1 MMRPSVRIIG
11 TERNLFD
18 VKRTLTSI
26 FFFHLAFASPA
37 ILHRGALRTSVAAC
51 AFLLSMSSTNSTA
64 APIQVWDTTTTTP
77 PAKTTPDTPPEGK
90 RGWLGWLLAL
100 LVIGGL
106 IWGKMHFFPSTTGVK
121 EGSKGDPSA
130 KSGAKAKVPVGVY
143 VVVATSLSDEVAST
157 GSVLAEESVVIRT
170 EIAGRITSLNFK
182 EGQSVRKGQLLF
194 TINADETR
202 AQLQKLRANLQ
213 LYQDQEKRQ
222 RTLLTKEYISQQ
234 EYEQSNNLVLT
245 ARADQQALQATLL
258 KSNVRAPFDGK
269 LGLSTTTVGT
279 YVSPNT
285 PVVTLARTRPV
296 KIDFSVPGR
305 FAAKVRVGDVI
316 HATDE
321 ATAKEYSAKVYAVNP
336 ELDPV
341 TRTLQARARFANQ
354 HDELQPGAF
363 VKVKLD
369 LGVTTDALQIP
380 TEAVVPVAAGYQVF
394 VVKNGKILTKDIK
407 IGLRSD
413 KLIQVLNGLAVGDSV
428 VRSGV
433 LQIKVGDAVKAGQQ

>member
-1 MMRPSVRIIG
+1 
-11 TERNLFD
+11 
-18 VKRTLTSI
+18 
-26 FFFHLAFASPA
+26 
-37 ILHRGALRTSVAAC
+37 
-51 AFLLSMSSTNSTA
+51 MSLPNSTVVPA
-64 APIQVWDTTTTTP
+64 QTWDTTTTPAPTAAPNP
-77 PAKTTPDTPPEGK
+77 PEPTPDTPPERK
-90 RGWLGWLLAL
+90 RSWLGWLLAL
-100 LVIGGL
+100 VVIGGL
-106 IWGKMHFFPSTTGVK
+106 IWAKLHYFPSAVGGK
-121 EGSKGDPSA
+121 GSAGSPGGKGSGP
-130 KSGAKAKVPVGVY
+130 KSKIPVGVY
-143 VVVATSLSDEVAST
+143 VVATTSLSDEVTST

-182 EGQSVRKGQLLF
+182 EGQNVREGQLLF

-202 AQLQKLRANLQ
+202 AQLQKLRANLR

-234 EYEQSNNLVLT
+234 EYEQSNNQVLT

-258 KSNVRAPFDGK
+258 KSNVRAPFAGR
-269 LGLSTTTVGT
+269 LGLSTITMGT

-296 KIDFSVPGR
+296 KIDFAVPGR
-305 FAAKVRVGDVI
+305 FAAKVRVGDII

-321 ATAKEYSAKVYAVNP
+321 ATAKEYAAKVYAVNP

-341 TRTLQARARFANQ
+341 SRTLQARARFANQ

-369 LGVTTDALQIP
+369 LSETTDALQIP
-380 TEAVVPVAAGYQVF
+380 TEAVVPVAAGYQVY
-394 VVKNGKILTKDIK
+394 VVKNGKVATKNIK

-413 KLIQVLNGLAVGDSV
+413 KLIQVLSGLAVGDSV

-433 LQIKVGDAVKAGQQ
+433 LQIKTGDAVQVGPQ

>member
-1 MMRPSVRIIG
+1 
-11 TERNLFD
+11 
-18 VKRTLTSI
+18 
-26 FFFHLAFASPA
+26 
-37 ILHRGALRTSVAAC
+37 
-51 AFLLSMSSTNSTA
+51 MSLPNSTV
-64 APIQVWDTTTTTP
+64 APAQTWDTTTTPAPTAAPNP
-77 PAKTTPDTPPEGK
+77 PEPTPDTPPERK
-90 RGWLGWLLAL
+90 RSWLGWLLAL
-100 LVIGGL
+100 VVIGGL
-106 IWGKMHFFPSTTGVK
+106 IWAKLHYFPSAVGGK
-121 EGSKGDPSA
+121 GSAGSPGGKG
-130 KSGAKAKVPVGVY
+130 SGPKLKIPVGVY
-143 VVVATSLSDEVAST
+143 VVATTSLSDEVTST

-182 EGQSVRKGQLLF
+182 EGQNVREGQLLF

-202 AQLQKLRANLQ
+202 AQLQKLRANLR

-234 EYEQSNNLVLT
+234 EYEQSNNQVLT

-258 KSNVRAPFDGK
+258 KSNVRAPFAGR
-269 LGLSTTTVGT
+269 LGLSTITMGT

-296 KIDFSVPGR
+296 KIDFAVPGR
-305 FAAKVRVGDVI
+305 FAAKVRVGDII

-321 ATAKEYSAKVYAVNP
+321 ATAKEYAAKVYAVNP

-341 TRTLQARARFANQ
+341 SRTLQARARFANQ

-369 LGVTTDALQIP
+369 LSETTDALQIP
-380 TEAVVPVAAGYQVF
+380 TEAVVPVAAGYQVY
-394 VVKNGKILTKDIK
+394 VVKNGKVATKNIK

-413 KLIQVLNGLAVGDSV
+413 KLIQVLSGLAVGDSV

-433 LQIKVGDAVKAGQQ
+433 LQIKTGDAVQVGPQ

>member
-1 MMRPSVRIIG
+1 
-11 TERNLFD
+11 
-18 VKRTLTSI
+18 
-26 FFFHLAFASPA
+26 
-37 ILHRGALRTSVAAC
+37 
-51 AFLLSMSSTNSTA
+51 MSSTNSTA
-64 APIQVWDTTTTTP
+64 APIQAWDTTTTAAP
-77 PAKTTPDTPPEGK
+77 PAEAMPDTPPEGK

-106 IWGKMHFFPSTTGVK
+106 IWGKMHFFPSTTGGK
-121 EGSKGDPSA
+121 EDSKGA
-130 KSGAKAKVPVGVY
+130 AGGKGGAKAKIPVGVY
-143 VVVATSLSDEVAST
+143 VVAATNLSDEVAST

-234 EYEQSNNLVLT
+234 EYEQSNNQVLT

-296 KIDFSVPGR
+296 KIDFAVPGR

-341 TRTLQARARFANQ
+341 SRTLQARARFANQ

-369 LGVTTDALQIP
+369 LGATTDALQIP

>member
-1 MMRPSVRIIG
+1 
-11 TERNLFD
+11 
-18 VKRTLTSI
+18 
-26 FFFHLAFASPA
+26 
-37 ILHRGALRTSVAAC
+37 
-51 AFLLSMSSTNSTA
+51 MSSTNSTT
-64 APIQVWDTTTTTP
+64 APTQTWDTTTTPAPTAAP
-77 PAKTTPDTPPEGK
+77 PVAEPTPDTPPEGK

-106 IWGKMHFFPSTTGVK
+106 IWGKLHFFPSTAGGK
-121 EGSKGDPSA
+121 EGGKGAAAGGGKGGPGGKGGGKSKI
-130 KSGAKAKVPVGVY
+130 PVGVY
-143 VVVATSLSDEVAST
+143 VVAATSLSDEVVST

-182 EGQSVRKGQLLF
+182 EGQNVRKGQLLF

-222 RTLLTKEYISQQ
+222 RTLLAKEYISQQ
-234 EYEQSNNLVLT
+234 EYEQSNNQVLT

-258 KSNVRAPFDGK
+258 KSNVRAPFAGQ

-296 KIDFSVPGR
+296 KIDFAVPGR

-316 HATDE
+316 HVTDE
-321 ATAKEYSAKVYAVNP
+321 ATAKDYTANVYALNP

-341 TRTLQARARFANQ
+341 SRTLQARARFANQ

-369 LGVTTDALQIP
+369 LGATADALQIP
-380 TEAVVPVAAGYQVF
+380 TEAVVPVAAGYQVY
-394 VVKNGKILTKDIK
+394 VVKNGKVATKDIK

-413 KLIQVLNGLAVGDSV
+413 KLIQVLAGLAVGDSV

>member
-1 MMRPSVRIIG
+1 MPSPNPTAV
-11 TERNLFD
+11 
-18 VKRTLTSI
+18 
-26 FFFHLAFASPA
+26 APA
-37 ILHRGALRTSVAAC
+37 QT
-51 AFLLSMSSTNSTA
+51 
-64 APIQVWDTTTTTP
+64 WDTTTTPAPTAAPLP
-77 PAKTTPDTPPEGK
+77 PFEPTPDTPPEGR

-100 LVIGGL
+100 AVIGGL
-106 IWGKMHFFPSTTGVK
+106 VWAKLHYFPSAAGGK
-121 EGSKGDPSA
+121 GAAGSGPGGKGGGP
-130 KSGAKAKVPVGVY
+130 KPKIPVGVY
-143 VVVATSLSDEVAST
+143 VVAATSLSDEVTST
-157 GSVLAEESVVIRT
+157 GSVLAEESVIIRT
-170 EIAGRITSLNFK
+170 EIAGRITSLNFR
-182 EGQSVRKGQLLF
+182 EGQNVREGQLLF

-222 RTLLTKEYISQQ
+222 RTLLAKEYISQQ
-234 EYEQSNNLVLT
+234 EYEQSNNQVLT

-258 KSNVRAPFDGK
+258 KSNVRAPFAGR

-296 KIDFSVPGR
+296 KIDFAVPGR
-305 FAAKVRVGDVI
+305 FAAKVRVGDLI

-321 ATAKEYSAKVYAVNP
+321 ATAKEYAAKVYAVNP

-341 TRTLQARARFANQ
+341 SRTLQARARFANQ

-369 LGVTTDALQIP
+369 LSETTDALQIP
-380 TEAVVPVAAGYQVF
+380 TEAVVPVAAGYQVY
-394 VVKNGKILTKDIK
+394 VVKNGKAATKNIK

-413 KLIQVLNGLAVGDSV
+413 KLIQVLSGLAVGDSV

-433 LQIKVGDAVKAGQQ
+433 LQIKAGDAVQAGPQ

>member
-1 MMRPSVRIIG
+1 M
-11 TERNLFD
+11 LFAFFTAAD
-18 VKRTLTSI
+18 LLPTS
-26 FFFHLAFASPA
+26 A
-37 ILHRGALRTSVAAC
+37 AAC
-51 AFLLSMSSTNSTA
+51 VFLLAMPFENSTVSPPQTWDTSSTS
-64 APIQVWDTTTTTP
+64 APTP
-77 PAKTTPDTPPEGK
+77 APPSAEPDADTPPSRG
-90 RGWLGWLLAL
+90 RGWLGWVLAL
-100 LVIGGL
+100 ALIGGL
-106 IWGKMHFFPSTTGVK
+106 VWAKKHFFPSTTGGK
-121 EGSKGDPSA
+121 EGGKGAAGGSDKGGPA
-130 KSGAKAKVPVGVY
+130 GKGGAKPKIPVGVY
-143 VVVATSLSDEVAST
+143 VVQATNLADEVAST
-157 GSVLAEESVVIRT
+157 GSVLAEEAVTIRT

-182 EGQSVRKGQLLF
+182 EGQSVSKGQLLF

-202 AQLQKLRANLQ
+202 AQLQKLRANLR

-234 EYEQSNNLVLT
+234 EYEQSNNQVLT
-245 ARADQQALQATLL
+245 ARADEQALEATLL

-285 PVVTLARTRPV
+285 PIVTLARTRPV
-296 KIDFSVPGR
+296 KIDFAVPGR

-316 HATDE
+316 HVTDE
-321 ATAKEYSAKVYAVNP
+321 ATATEYAAKVYAVNP

-341 TRTLQARARFANQ
+341 SRTLQARARFANR

-363 VKVKLD
+363 VKVRLD
-369 LGVTTDALQIP
+369 LGETTDALQIP

-394 VVKNGKILTKDIK
+394 AVKNGKVITKDIK

-413 KLIQVLNGLAVGDSV
+413 KLIQVLSGLAVGDSV

-433 LQIKVGDAVKAGQQ
+433 LQIKAGDAVKVGQQ